1 MLTDKIILS
10 NGIEEEDLFGRE
22 GDFCAWWILLDFVS
36 GTLRVTIQKIQ
47 RHVPDTLRVTIQ
59 NIHVVVSG
67 TNKKKLT
74 DFQN

>member
-22 GDFCAWWILLDFVS
+22 GDFCAWWILLDFVLDFVS

-47 RHVPDTLRVTIQ
+47 RHVPETACA
-59 NIHVVVSG
+59 
-67 TNKKKLT
+67 
-74 DFQN
+74 